1 MLYNN
6 QQDVQ
11 AAGEDTKIQ
20 VTTWYLLLHT
30 YTLGFVLGVTDA
42 DRASMI
48 LGFGFL
54 SAAWSDSP

>member
-1 MLYNN
+1 MIYNN

-11 AAGEDTKIQ
+11 AAGEDAKIQ
-20 VTTWYLLLHT
+20 VTTWYLLLHI
-30 YTLGFVLGVTDA
+30 YTLRFILGVTDA